1 LELKG
6 NAALSLLSLL
16 EDDTD
21 LETRA
26 MFPEMA
32 MSLDIPVL
40 LRNLE
45 DLFQPT
51 SNTISNVKTDEKSE
65 QDTGFVYAM
74 LLATLLPF
82 MSDEFRIICEKS
94 AAFRWFRERTGKI
107 EILRELVDSRE
118 RRLYCVLFPIPNIC
132 FYMRK
137 DSKQRFLW
145 MKKRLIYSNVLPYKP

>member
-1 LELKG
+1 M
-6 NAALSLLSLL
+6 

-32 MSLDIPVL
+32 LTLDIPVL
-40 LRNLE
+40 LKNLE
-45 DLFQPT
+45 SVFKPNLANASSPGK
-51 SNTISNVKTDEKSE
+51 SESDEDSE

-82 MSDEFRIICEKS
+82 MSEEYKRLCERSS
-94 AAFRWFRERTGKI
+94 AFTWFRERTGKI
-107 EILRELVDSRE
+107 EILREMVDSRE
-118 RRLYCVLFPIPNIC
+118 RRLYCVLFPIPKMC

-145 MKKRLIYSNVLPYKP
+145 MKKR